1 MHIRQLR
8 GWLMR
13 LFGLF
18 GRARREREVA
28 EELESHLALHI
39 EDNLRAGMSPEE
51 ARRVA
56 LIKLGG
62 VTLTQERYREQRG
75 LPMLEILWQ
84 DLRFGLRMLRK
95 HPGFSLIAVLTLAL
109 GIGANTAIFSVVN
122 AVLLRPLPY
131 SDPSRLVL
139 LGNRW
144 NGFEFAAVSLT
155 EYLDYRAR
163 STSFEELAS
172 YQQSSANLST
182 GAGEPERV
190 QSASVTATL
199 FSVLGVDAVWGRA
212 FSPREEQSGANREAL
227 LSYGL
232 WQRRFGGD
240 VKIIGQSIQLNGESH
255 IVVGVMPSGCYFPDK
270 ETELWTLMGID
281 LKNLGTRGNHNRQV
295 IARLKS
301 ATSLAHAQAEMDV
314 IASQFA
320 RDYPKNYPDGSGWG
334 LSIVAL
340 HEQQVGKARAVM
352 MVLLATTG
360 LVLLIACANVASLM
374 LVRAEGRKKEMALRV
389 ALGAG
394 RWRLVRQMLIES
406 LQLALMGSVVGLLL
420 ANWSKNALK
429 WLDPG
434 GIPRLEETSL
444 DASVF
449 GFVLGLA
456 FLTSLIFGLVPAL
469 RAARTDV
476 NKQLK
481 EGGSLSQSSGDFR
494 LRSLLVVT
502 EVALATLLLIGA
514 GLMVRSFARLLEV
527 DTGLK
532 AENVLTARLSLSPGK
547 YREDHQVVGF
557 YQQLIERL
565 KVQPG
570 ILAAGAG
577 SLLPFSGLDND
588 YDFGVEG
595 YNSPS
600 PELNPNEQAR
610 EVMPGYFRALGIP
623 LLQGRLLEESDGPD
637 SPKVVLASESL
648 ARKYWG
654 EQNPLG
660 RRIKLWGLEAEGPW
674 WTVVGIVGDVRHFG
688 LEAETKPILYFPYT
702 QRPKRTMSIVIRTQ
716 ADPAA
721 MANVISRQTL
731 ALDPGQPVYAV
742 KALEQYV
749 SDSAAVPR
757 FRTLLLG
764 LFAGL
769 GVLLAAVGLY
779 GVISYTV
786 SQRTREIGIR
796 MALGAHRRDV
806 LKLVVGQGM
815 TLALIGLALGLFASL
830 ALTRLIKDFLFN
842 VSATDPLTFAVIA
855 LLLACVA
862 FLACYLPARRA
873 TKVNPLTALRYD

>member
-1 MHIRQLR
+1 MMEWFNILRARLRALFRRESVLRDIEEELRVHVEMETETNIEKGMPPDEARAAALKSFGNLVRNTELSYDIRGG
-8 GWLMR
+8 GWL
-13 LFGLF
+13 
-18 GRARREREVA
+18 ETV
-28 EELESHLALHI
+28 
-39 EDNLRAGMSPEE
+39 
-51 ARRVA
+51 
-56 LIKLGG
+56 
-62 VTLTQERYREQRG
+62 
-75 LPMLEILWQ
+75 WQ
-84 DLRFGLRMLRK
+84 DLRYGARMLLK
-95 HPGFSLIAVLTLAL
+95 NPGFTLIAVITLSL

-270 ETELWTLMGID
+270 ETEMWTLMGID

-769 GVLLAAVGLY
+769 AVLLAAVGIY
-779 GVISYTV
+779 GIVSYSV
-786 SQRTREIGIR
+786 SQRTHEIGIR
-796 MALGAHRRDV
+796 LALGAQAADMLRLIIR
-806 LKLVVGQGM
+806 QGM
-815 TLALIGLALGLFASL
+815 GLVLAGVGIGLAGAL
-830 ALTRLIKDFLFN
+830 ALTRLMKTLLFG
-842 VSATDPLTFAVIA
+842 VSATDPLTFTVIA
-855 LLLACVA
+855 LLLVFVA
-862 FLACYLPARRA
+862 LLACWIPARRA
-873 TKVNPLTALRYD
+873 TKVDPLVALKYE

>member
-1 MHIRQLR
+1 MEWFNILRARLRALFRRESVLRDIEEELRVHVEMETETNIEKGMPPDEARAAALKSFGNLVRNTELSYDIRGG
-8 GWLMR
+8 GWL
-13 LFGLF
+13 
-18 GRARREREVA
+18 ETV
-28 EELESHLALHI
+28 
-39 EDNLRAGMSPEE
+39 
-51 ARRVA
+51 
-56 LIKLGG
+56 
-62 VTLTQERYREQRG
+62 
-75 LPMLEILWQ
+75 WQ
-84 DLRFGLRMLRK
+84 DLRYGARMLLK
-95 HPGFSLIAVLTLAL
+95 NPGFTLIAVITLSL

-212 FSPREEQSGANREAL
+212 FSPREEQSGANRDAL

-469 RAARTDV
+469 WAARTDV

-769 GVLLAAVGLY
+769 AVLLAAVGIY
-779 GVISYTV
+779 GIVSYSV
-786 SQRTREIGIR
+786 SQRTHEIGIR
-796 MALGAHRRDV
+796 LALGAQAADMLRLIIR
-806 LKLVVGQGM
+806 QGM
-815 TLALIGLALGLFASL
+815 GLVLAGVGIGLAGAL
-830 ALTRLIKDFLFN
+830 ALTRLMKTLLFG
-842 VSATDPLTFAVIA
+842 VSATDPLTFTVIA
-855 LLLACVA
+855 LLLVFVA
-862 FLACYLPARRA
+862 LLACWIPARRA
-873 TKVNPLTALRYD
+873 TKVDPLVALKYE

>member
-1 MHIRQLR
+1 MEWFNILMARLRALFRRESVLRDIEEELRVHVEMETETNIEKGMPPDEARAAALKSFGNLVRNTELSYDIRGG
-8 GWLMR
+8 GWL
-13 LFGLF
+13 
-18 GRARREREVA
+18 ETV
-28 EELESHLALHI
+28 
-39 EDNLRAGMSPEE
+39 
-51 ARRVA
+51 
-56 LIKLGG
+56 
-62 VTLTQERYREQRG
+62 
-75 LPMLEILWQ
+75 WQ
-84 DLRFGLRMLRK
+84 DLRYGARMLLK
-95 HPGFSLIAVLTLAL
+95 NPGFTLIAVITLSL

-469 RAARTDV
+469 WAARTDV

-769 GVLLAAVGLY
+769 AVLLAAVGIY
-779 GVISYTV
+779 GIVSYSV
-786 SQRTREIGIR
+786 SQRTHEIGIR
-796 MALGAHRRDV
+796 LALGAQAADMLRLIIR
-806 LKLVVGQGM
+806 QGM
-815 TLALIGLALGLFASL
+815 GLVLAGVGIGLAGAL
-830 ALTRLIKDFLFN
+830 ALTRLMKTLLFG
-842 VSATDPLTFAVIA
+842 VSATDPLTFTVIA
-855 LLLACVA
+855 LLLVFVA
-862 FLACYLPARRA
+862 LLACWIPARRA
-873 TKVNPLTALRYD
+873 TKVDPLVALKYE